1 MLRSQNVIGVTLL
14 LVMTAIAPVAAAAQC
29 PRGQPS
35 IIEVAPAGVTQE
47 VMLVGGTEYLGRV
60 IDAGDPMR
68 FQLLSGD
75 VLELAHSRIL
85 CVRPV
90 EGTRRDGQFW
100 AEDPNT
106 TRLFFG
112 PTGRALQ
119 QGDGYI
125 SVFMII
131 MPMVA
136 YGVTDRI
143 TVAGGTP
150 LFFGEGVNPVL
161 WLAPKVEVVRTP
173 TFRGSAG
180 VLAFFSPGERESLG
194 VLYGVGTFGR
204 TTDSAAT
211 FGAGWGYS
219 TESGVFSTPALMA
232 GFESRVSRRIKLVS
246 ENYLI
251 AEEGVGLISFGP
263 RFIGDRLAADL
274 GLAAPVGSGG
284 FFVFPL
290 INFVYNW

>member
-1 MLRSQNVIGVTLL
+1 MLRTHHVAAITLL
-14 LVMTAIAPVAAAAQC
+14 MAMVAVVPAVAAGQC

-47 VMLVGGTEYLGRV
+47 VILVGGAEYLGRV
-60 IDAGDPMR
+60 IDAGEPIR

-75 VLELAHSRIL
+75 ILELARSRVL

-90 EGTRRDGQFW
+90 EGRLHEGQFW
-100 AEDPNT
+100 AADPNT

-112 PTGRALQ
+112 PTGRALR

-125 SVFMII
+125 SVFQII

-150 LFFGEGVNPVL
+150 LLFGEGVNPVL

-173 TFRGSAG
+173 TFRGSTG
-180 VLAFFSPGERESLG
+180 VLALFSPGESESIG

-204 TTDSAAT
+204 TTDLAAT

-219 TESGVFSTPALMA
+219 TESGIFSTPALMA

-251 AEEGVGLISFGP
+251 ADEGVGMISFGP

-274 GLAAPVGSGG
+274 GLAAPIGSGG

>member
-14 LVMTAIAPVAAAAQC
+14 LVLTAIAPVAAAAQC

-35 IIEVAPAGVTQE
+35 VIEVAPAGVTQE
-47 VMLVGGTEYLGRV
+47 VILVGGTEYLGRV
-60 IDAGDPMR
+60 IDAGDPIR

-75 VLELAHSRIL
+75 VLELARSRVL

-90 EGTRRDGQFW
+90 EGTLRDGQFW

-106 TRLFFG
+106 TRLFFA
-112 PTGRALQ
+112 PTGRALP

-180 VLAFFSPGERESLG
+180 VLAFFSPSESESIG

-204 TTDSAAT
+204 TTDVAT
-211 FGAGWGYS
+211 TVGAGWGYS
-219 TESGVFSTPALMA
+219 TESGIFSTPALMA
-232 GFESRVSRRIKLVS
+232 GFESRVSRRIKLIS

-251 AEEGVGLISFGP
+251 ADEGVGLISFGP

-274 GLAAPVGSGG
+274 GLGVPIGADGL
-284 FFVFPL
+284 FVFPL